1 MTKNPEE
8 ACSIA
13 RTLGVVGERWTFLIL
28 REAFLGATRFA
39 EFRDR
44 LGVAPDILSDR
55 LATLV
60 EYGVMAREPYRE
72 PGARSRFAYRL
83 TPAGRELQ
91 VVLSAL
97 QQWGD
102 EHLPRPEGPS
112 MLRRVRG
119 TDGPVHVGY
128 LDDEGRESPPRR
140 RRHHPGQLARRT
152 KPLHNRRINV
162 KEMVSTEDPHTPGGT
177 VSSAQAEYS
186 RLNGGDPATALLHA
200 KHDAAVTRT
209 QACSRR

>member
-1 MTKNPEE
+1 MLGGMAKNPEE

-102 EHLPRPEGPS
+102 EQNPTNMSAHRRRMGPKGGPS
-112 MLRRVRG
+112 LPIHIRAC
-119 TDGPVHVGY
+119 TDCCVHG
-128 LDDEGRESPPRR
+128 
-140 RRHHPGQLARRT
+140 A
-152 KPLHNRRINV
+152 
-162 KEMVSTEDPHTPGGT
+162 
-177 VSSAQAEYS
+177 
-186 RLNGGDPATALLHA
+186 
-200 KHDAAVTRT
+200 
-209 QACSRR
+209 

>member
-1 MTKNPEE
+1 MAKNPEE

-119 TDGPVHVGY
+119 TDGPVRVGY
-128 LDDEGRESPPRR
+128 LDDEGREVPP
-140 RRHHPGQLARRT
+140 ADVA
-152 KPLHNRRINV
+152 II
-162 KEMVSTEDPHTPGGT
+162 
-177 VSSAQAEYS
+177 
-186 RLNGGDPATALLHA
+186 PA
-200 KHDAAVTRT
+200 
-209 QACSRR
+209 S

>member
-1 MTKNPEE
+1 MAKNPDE

-28 REAFLGATRFA
+28 REAFLGASRFA

-44 LGVAPDILSDR
+44 LGVAPDVLSDR

-60 EYGVMAREPYRE
+60 EHGVMEREPYRE
-72 PGARSRFAYRL
+72 PGARARSAYRL
-83 TPAGRELQ
+83 TRAGRELQ

-119 TDGPVHVGY
+119 TGGPVRVGY
-128 LDDEGRESPPRR
+128 LDEQGREVR
-140 RRHHPGQLARRT
+140 
-152 KPLHNRRINV
+152 
-162 KEMVSTEDPHTPGGT
+162 
-177 VSSAQAEYS
+177 
-186 RLNGGDPATALLHA
+186 PA
-200 KHDAAVTRT
+200 DVAVIP
-209 QACSRR
+209 AG

>member
-1 MTKNPEE
+1 MAKLPEDP
-8 ACSIA
+8 CSIA
-13 RTLGVVGERWTFLIL
+13 RTLGVVGERWTILIL
-28 REAFLGATRFA
+28 REAFLGVSRFA

-44 LGVAPDILSDR
+44 LGVAPDVLSDR

-60 EYGVMAREPYRE
+60 EFGVMSREPYRE

-102 EHLPRPEGPS
+102 EHLPRPEGPT

-119 TDGPVHVGY
+119 TDCPVRVGY
-128 LDDEGRESPPRR
+128 LDEQ
-140 RRHHPGQLARRT
+140 GQAVPLADVAV
-152 KPLHNRRINV
+152 I
-162 KEMVSTEDPHTPGGT
+162 
-177 VSSAQAEYS
+177 
-186 RLNGGDPATALLHA
+186 PAG
-200 KHDAAVTRT
+200 
-209 QACSRR
+209 S

>member
-1 MTKNPEE
+1 MEIQLSWYTGDMAKLPEDP
-8 ACSIA
+8 CSIA
-13 RTLGVVGERWTFLIL
+13 RTLSVVGERWTLLIL
-28 REAFLGATRFA
+28 REAFFGASRFA

-44 LGVAPDILSDR
+44 LGVAPDVLSDR

-60 EYGVMAREPYRE
+60 EFGVLSREPYRE

-102 EHLPRPEGPS
+102 EHLPRPEGPT

-119 TDGPVHVGY
+119 TDCPVRVGY
-128 LDDEGRESPPRR
+128 LDEQ
-140 RRHHPGQLARRT
+140 GQEVPLADVAV
-152 KPLHNRRINV
+152 I
-162 KEMVSTEDPHTPGGT
+162 
-177 VSSAQAEYS
+177 
-186 RLNGGDPATALLHA
+186 PAGA
-200 KHDAAVTRT
+200 
-209 QACSRR
+209 

>member
-1 MTKNPEE
+1 MAKVPESS
-8 ACSIA
+8 CSIA
-13 RTLGVVGERWTFLIL
+13 RSLGVLGERWTFLIL

-44 LGVAPDILSDR
+44 LGVAPDVLSER

-60 EYGVMAREPYRE
+60 EYGVMEREPYRE
-72 PGARSRFAYRL
+72 PGARSRSAYRL

-119 TDGPVHVGY
+119 TDCPVRVGY
-128 LDDEGRESPPRR
+128 VDQRGLEVR
-140 RRHHPGQLARRT
+140 LADVAVI
-152 KPLHNRRINV
+152 PAD
-162 KEMVSTEDPHTPGGT
+162 SYPH
-177 VSSAQAEYS
+177 
-186 RLNGGDPATALLHA
+186 
-200 KHDAAVTRT
+200 
-209 QACSRR
+209 

>member
-1 MTKNPEE
+1 MAKNPEE

-102 EHLPRPEGPS
+102 EHLPRPEGPI
-112 MLRRVRG
+112 G
-119 TDGPVHVGY
+119 
-128 LDDEGRESPPRR
+128 
-140 RRHHPGQLARRT
+140 LAKLVPT
-152 KPLHNRRINV
+152 TLG
-162 KEMVSTEDPHTPGGT
+162 STEPVNRCSEGE
-177 VSSAQAEYS
+177 SAGRRPPS
-186 RLNGGDPATALLHA
+186 RPPL
-200 KHDAAVTRT
+200 R
-209 QACSRR
+209 